1 MEEIYDLIIIG
12 AGPAG
17 IAAGIYAKNFG
28 LKCLVIG
35 EKGGGLINA
44 AYKVENYPGIFNLTG
59 EELSQKFIEHLNHL
73 HIPLIAERTK
83 EIKQEKDIFAMIVE
97 NEKYFAK
104 TLILAMGTEIKK
116 IEIKNIEKLEGKG
129 VSYKIS
135 DDAFLYK
142 NKIVG
147 VIGGANSAAMVA
159 VKLAEQAEKVYLI
172 YRKDKLRADAI
183 WVSRLDNLK
192 NIEII
197 YSANVAKLRGEKKLE
212 SIILDNGQEL
222 TMEELFI
229 EAGTVPDSVLIKN
242 LGIKTN
248 EHGYIKVSE
257 DQSTNIK
264 GIFAA
269 GDITNASNGF
279 RQIVTA
285 CSEGAIAALGAF
297 NFLKKK

>member
-28 LKCLVIG
+28 LKCLIIG
-35 EKGGGLINA
+35 EKGGGLINV

-59 EELSQKFIEHLNHL
+59 EELSQKFIEHLNYL
-73 HIPLIAERTK
+73 HISLIAERTK
-83 EIKQEKDIFAMIVE
+83 EIKQEKNIFGVVVE
-97 NEKYFAK
+97 NEKYSAK

-116 IEIKNIEKLEGKG
+116 LEIKNIEKLEGKS

-135 DDAFLYK
+135 DDVFLYK

-183 WVSRLDNLK
+183 WVGRLDNLK

-197 YSANVAKLRGEKKLE
+197 YSANAVELKGEKKLE

-222 TMEELFI
+222 AMEELFI
-229 EAGTVPDSVLIKN
+229 EAGTVPDSVLIKS

-248 EHGYIKVSE
+248 EHGYIEVNK
-257 DQSTNIK
+257 DQSTNID